1 MFDSALE
8 LELTFAWGSFPLQV
22 GLDRI
27 WVLRKGGM
35 VAPAGH
41 LFIGCWPFG
50 SPGST
55 LVVRVR
61 LRFISSSSWTG
72 STLGFVSPSVLEH
85 VLLTREVFFPK
96 HRPLRGSQWIVHG
109 FGLLRFAALVSPSRG
124 GYFFLYKTN

>member
-35 VAPAGH
+35 VAPAGQ

-50 SPGST
+50 SPG
-55 LVVRVR
+55 
-61 LRFISSSSWTG
+61 SSSWTG

-124 GYFFLYKTN
+124 GYFLLYKTN